1 MRQDIGDIRLKE
13 AKELLES
20 HGFEC
25 CDFDTFIASLGIE
38 CIEVIPPI
46 NSTICCVRRADRQWA
61 AFEFGNKNPIVD
73 FGKYNYMWGFDGG
86 YCLVSVHDD
95 DPTTFANRGIID
107 SRGYEVVRPYTYTNI
122 WKFYGEDRPEII
134 SFTEDGIV
142 GLDRNN
148 PTVVIRKNE
157 RMEEL
162 FKRINVPRIVYNPD
176 TGKFEE
182 SQNNNFDETVLVTDF
197 TCN

>member
-1 MRQDIGDIRLKE
+1 MKQNVDDIKAKE
-13 AKELLES
+13 ARELLEG
-20 HGFEC
+20 HGFER
-25 CDFDTFIASLGIE
+25 CDFDALIASLGIE

-61 AFEFGNKNPIVD
+61 AFELRNKTPIVD
-73 FGKYNYMWGFDGG
+73 FGKYNYMWGYDGG
-86 YCLVSVHDD
+86 YCLVSVADKD
-95 DPTTFANRGIID
+95 RTTFANRDIID
-107 SRGYEVVRPYTYTNI
+107 SRGNEVVKPYTYTNI
-122 WKFYGEDRPEII
+122 RKFYGEDHPEII

-162 FKRINVPRIVYNPD
+162 YKRINVPRIVYNPD